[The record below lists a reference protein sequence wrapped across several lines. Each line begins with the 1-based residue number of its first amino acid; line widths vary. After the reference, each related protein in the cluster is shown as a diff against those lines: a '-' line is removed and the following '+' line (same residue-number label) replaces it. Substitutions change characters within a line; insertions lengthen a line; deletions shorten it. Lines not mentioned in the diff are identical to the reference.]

1 MDALSPIPVFTL
13 YGETLPFPDV
23 VHCERILDR
32 AGQHGWHIAPHRH
45 SQMAQIF
52 TIEDGQARVTLDG
65 VDSWLNAC
73 RSTLIKE
80 KLPLL
85 AYFGD
90 FCASI

>member
-1 MDALSPIPVFTL
+1 MTDGENSPRR
-13 YGETLPFPDV
+13 ESAK
-23 VHCERILDR
+23 ER
-32 AGQHGWHIAPHRH
+32 APEG
-45 SQMAQIF
+45 M
-52 TIEDGQARVTLDG
+52 
-65 VDSWLNAC
+65 C

>member
-1 MDALSPIPVFTL
+1 MYDCSADVRAFHNQ
-13 YGETLPFPDV
+13 EVTLPES
-23 VHCERILDR
+23 ERKKMRSRRD
-32 AGQHGWHIAPHRH
+32 
-45 SQMAQIF
+45 SN
-52 TIEDGQARVTLDG
+52 RVRLDG
-65 VDSWLNAC
+65 NLEKDDKPVPYEHVSQGSC